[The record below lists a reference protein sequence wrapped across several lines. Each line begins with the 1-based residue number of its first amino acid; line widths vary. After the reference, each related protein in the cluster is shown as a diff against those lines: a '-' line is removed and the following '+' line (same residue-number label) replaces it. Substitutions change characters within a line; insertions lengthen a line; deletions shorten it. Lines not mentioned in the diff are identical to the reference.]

1 LGVPSSSN
9 LIIDSQRLVLQERP
23 SKSDIQA
30 AQKNIKL
37 PVALRRALSPSF
49 LIRFVALLN
58 GGANSGRGYPGGHPL
73 IFRFFNP
80 TSRWET
86 PILVTLG

>member
-9 LIIDSQRLVLQERP
+9 LIIVSQRLVLQERP
-23 SKSDIQA
+23 SKTDIQA

-58 GGANSGRGYPGGHPL
+58 MEEQTRDVAIPGG
-73 IFRFFNP
+73 IR
-80 TSRWET
+80 
-86 PILVTLG
+86 

>member
-9 LIIDSQRLVLQERP
+9 LIIVSQRLVLQERP

-49 LIRFVALLN
+49 LIRFVALL
-58 GGANSGRGYPGGHPL
+58 
-73 IFRFFNP
+73 
-80 TSRWET
+80 
-86 PILVTLG
+86 